1 MFTVI
6 ELAHVVCVDN
16 AAIKKEIY
24 SKEFNELAINWTN
37 KCVGNLF
44 FTTRMIN
51 QESSKK
57 DETKDKLS
65 GMC

>member
-24 SKEFNELAINWTN
+24 SKAFNELAINWTN
-37 KCVGNLF
+37 KYGCNIIYHKDDKSRKF
-44 FTTRMIN
+44 
-51 QESSKK
+51 QERRNK
-57 DETKDKLS
+57 
-65 GMC
+65 GQRIRYV